1 MVPSR
6 IDTAAVNPHNPA
18 PDSLSQAAGPTMAQG
33 NRVLREL
40 RVCPIRDTAAVV
52 AMLCGVLLWS
62 AVAAAQLPGDPSG
75 GPPGERVGGADP
87 LSAEEPPSGQIE
99 FEPLPPSSGLVSEV
113 PPIRPTPR
121 REPLFAR
128 LGMLRP
134 PGRYLGPGQPLL
146 RESWQYRPFS
156 IGWFMGAMQGGTLVD
171 DWTGAKAGY
180 FGGYRLGWDCDYYWG
195 CEFRAGFA
203 SLPEWDSTRA
213 KIAQVQADNLAG
225 LAPDDPLRERYD
237 RGRDVDVNALG
248 REPALLP
255 LGRLDVAALRAGG
268 AGRGPGRVPGPAGRR
283 LRQDPLRDADGP
295 GSEVPLQRP
304 RGTAAGVFGQHF
316 LRRGRPSDEPQCL
329 GQRRRGNSFWR
340 PSEGLLAL
348 QPRPPLLVGE
358 QPWDAVAISL
368 RAG

>member
-1 MVPSR
+1 
-6 IDTAAVNPHNPA
+6 
-18 PDSLSQAAGPTMAQG
+18 MAQG
-33 NRVLREL
+33 NRLLREL
-40 RVCPIRDTAAVV
+40 RVCPIRDAATVV
-52 AMLCGVLLWS
+52 AMLCGALLWS
-62 AVAAAQLPGDPSG
+62 TVAAAQLPGDPSG

-225 LAPDDPLRERYD
+225 LAPDDPWRQRYD
-237 RGRDVDVNALG
+237 RGRDVDVNLWDASLLYYPWGDSTWRPYALVG
-248 REPALLP
+248 
-255 LGRLDVAALRAGG
+255 LGAARVAFQDRLAVDYDKTLFAMPMGLGLKYRCNDRVALRLECLDNIFFG
-268 AGRGPGRVPGPAGRR
+268 AGDLQTNHNVSVNAGVEIRFGGPRKAYWPYNPGR
-283 LRQDPLRDADGP
+283 
-295 GSEVPLQRP
+295 
-304 RGTAAGVFGQHF
+304 HY
-316 LRRGRPSDEPQCL
+316 
-329 GQRRRGNSFWR
+329 W
-340 PSEGLLAL
+340 
-348 QPRPPLLVGE
+348 
-358 QPWDAVAISL
+358 
-368 RAG
+368 